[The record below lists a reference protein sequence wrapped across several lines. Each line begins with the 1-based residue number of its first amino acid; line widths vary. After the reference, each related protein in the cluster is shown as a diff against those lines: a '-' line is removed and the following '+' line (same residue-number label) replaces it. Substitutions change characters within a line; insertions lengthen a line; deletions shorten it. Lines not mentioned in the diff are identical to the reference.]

1 MHDETFEWDDIKAAG
16 NYAAHGV
23 SFEAARDV
31 FKDAF
36 AVDWLDERVPYGED
50 RYAIIGTAENRL
62 LYVAYTTRGER
73 IRIISARGAEPYE
86 KRRYHEENGY

>member
-1 MHDETFEWDDIKAAG
+1 MIHSMDNEIFEWDDTKAAE

-36 AVDWLDERVPYGED
+36 AVDWL
-50 RYAIIGTAENRL
+50 A
-62 LYVAYTTRGER
+62 
-73 IRIISARGAEPYE
+73 YE